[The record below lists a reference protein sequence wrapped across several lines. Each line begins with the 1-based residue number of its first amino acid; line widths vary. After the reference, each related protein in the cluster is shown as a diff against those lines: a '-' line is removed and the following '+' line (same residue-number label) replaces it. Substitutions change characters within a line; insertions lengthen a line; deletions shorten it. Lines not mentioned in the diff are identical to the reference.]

1 MVDFTKQKEK
11 KKPEDESIYSLDSY
25 VGKEEFQKKDG
36 AILDLK
42 PMDAGK
48 EKLLNFVTSF
58 HNFSLS
64 RKSQERYA

>member
-25 VGKEEFQKKDG
+25 VGKEE
-36 AILDLK
+36 ILDLK